1 MSTATL
7 PSSTAPA
14 AALTSAASAARPRWH
29 RFVAPAITIAAIAA
43 VGMLIGRRPPAW
55 LDLHVKP
62 EVDRLYSWIVHHR
75 QSSVLFTGFFNP
87 IGTALRSLTRATLW
101 ILRTLRWPGV
111 LMLVGL
117 VGYRTGG
124 RQAAIVGVATMA
136 GCGVLGLWDH
146 TMISLALMIVS
157 VLVALLVGVPLGI
170 WAGLNDRADRALRSF
185 LDAAQVLP
193 AFVYLLPAVVL
204 VGIGF
209 PAAVIA
215 TAIFAVAPAVR
226 LTAHGLRSVPVVASE
241 VGSSFGCTRR
251 QLLAKVQ
258 LPLARRAILLGLN
271 QVIMMAF
278 GIVVIASLIGTGG
291 LGNDVLNGMQKVDV
305 GRAFTAG
312 LAIVLAAIALDRI
325 TTGSRAVASV
335 TPGQPRTSA
344 VRRALGAEPWR
355 AVAAAAVVITVA
367 AVIGKVTNTR
377 EFPSALRINPSSPI
391 NDVVRWIN
399 DHFRHGVPVV
409 GGTGSFSDFL
419 VIHLLTPLRESFQ
432 HAPWWLMIAV
442 IVAIAWVSGG
452 RKVAAICTACLVGIA
467 ALRVWNLAMDTLSQV
482 LVAVVLAV
490 VIAVP
495 IGVLAGRSDR
505 VEHLLRPLLD
515 VAQVM
520 PPFVYLVP
528 VIFLFNVGRVPGVIA
543 SVIYAVP
550 PGVRLTSLGLRQ
562 VPTAPREA
570 AVSFGATNRQELI
583 KVQLPLALRSVMLGI
598 NQTLIMVLSMVVVAG
613 LVGAEALGLETVFGL
628 TKSEIGRGVAGGLA
642 IVLLAIVLDRIT
654 QAWGAEKSGQR
665 VTRERP

>member
-7 PSSTAPA
+7 PTSRATTGP
-14 AALTSAASAARPRWH
+14 TSAASTARPRWH
-29 RFVAPAITIAAIAA
+29 RFVEPAIVIAAIAVIGMV
-43 VGMLIGRRPPAW
+43 VGHAPPTW
-55 LDLHVKP
+55 LDAHVKP

-87 IGTALRSLTRATLW
+87 LGTALRSLTSATLW
-101 ILRTLRWPGV
+101 VLRALRWPGV
-111 LMLVGL
+111 LTLVGL
-117 VGYRTGG
+117 VGHRTGG

-146 TMISLALMIVS
+146 AMISLALMIVS

-170 WAGLNDRADRALRSF
+170 WAGLNDRADRVLRSF

-226 LTAHGLRSVPVVASE
+226 LTAHGLRSVPVVANE

-335 TPGQPRTSA
+335 TPRQPRTSA
-344 VRRALGAEPWR
+344 VQRALSAKPWR
-355 AVAAAAVVITVA
+355 ALAAAIVIAVA

-377 EFPSALRINPSSPI
+377 EFPSALRINPSRSI

-432 HAPWWLMIAV
+432 HAPWWLVIAV

-452 RKVAAICTACLVGIA
+452 RKLATICTACLVGIA

-505 VEHLLRPLLD
+505 VERLLRPLLD

-562 VPTAPREA
+562 VPTGPREA
-570 AVSFGATNRQELI
+570 AVSFGATDRQELI

-654 QAWGAEKSGQR
+654 QAWGAEKPGQR